1 MTKVATPSTS
11 SPKFAMQLRS
21 ASPSPSA
28 EALRK
33 LIKKNNIVGML
44 LLTLTLLVAVAQI
57 GLTLY
62 GDYYLIDAVLNSKEE
77 GKLGAWA
84 KYNRITQVIM
94 AWTALHALIVQ
105 PNEVLNQLTNMAL
118 DSSVQATLTRA
129 GYVVVLV
136 VSITAFGLLSP
147 AMFGDWEHVFSSTER
162 SFIAL
167 GLGAHAILSLLIGLA
182 GLLGIASF
190 VTLTAME
197 IKRA

>member
-1 MTKVATPSTS
+1 
-11 SPKFAMQLRS
+11 
-21 ASPSPSA
+21 
-28 EALRK
+28 
-33 LIKKNNIVGML
+33 
-44 LLTLTLLVAVAQI
+44 
-57 GLTLY
+57 
-62 GDYYLIDAVLNSKEE
+62 
-77 GKLGAWA
+77 
-84 KYNRITQVIM
+84 
-94 AWTALHALIVQ
+94 
-105 PNEVLNQLTNMAL
+105 MAL
-118 DSSVQATLTRA
+118 EPSVQATRA
-129 GYVVVLV
+129 GYAVVLV